1 MKSEDR
7 TTAYGVGAILVV
19 LAVTAGLIAQEIWL
33 VALSLIMVA
42 LWVAV
47 GFVYDLWKDGD
58 E

>member
-33 VALSLIMVA
+33 VALSLMMVT
-42 LWVAV
+42 LWVSI
-47 GFVYDLWKDGD
+47 GFIYDLWKDDD

>member
-1 MKSEDR
+1 MKNEDR
-7 TTAYGVGAILVV
+7 TTAYGIGAILVV

-33 VALSLIMVA
+33 VALSLMTVA

-47 GFVYDLWKDGD
+47 GFIYDLWKDDD

>member
-33 VALSLIMVA
+33 VALSLMPVA
-42 LWVAV
+42 LWVTV
-47 GFVYDLWKDGD
+47 GFIYNLWKDD
-58 E
+58 DK

>member
-1 MKSEDR
+1 MSKDR

-19 LAVTAGLIAQEIWL
+19 LAVTAGLIAQELWL
-33 VALSLIMVA
+33 VALSLMMVA

-47 GFVYDLWKDGD
+47 GFIYDLWKDDD

>member
-7 TTAYGVGAILVV
+7 TTAYGVVAILVV
-19 LAVTAGLIAQEIWL
+19 LAVTAGLIAQELWL
-33 VALSLIMVA
+33 VALSLMMVA

-47 GFVYDLWKDGD
+47 GFIYDLWKDDD

>member
-1 MKSEDR
+1 MKGEDR

-33 VALSLIMVA
+33 VALSLMMVT
-42 LWVAV
+42 LWVSI
-47 GFVYDLWKDGD
+47 GFIYDLWKDDD

>member
-19 LAVTAGLIAQEIWL
+19 LAVTSGLIAQEIWL
-33 VALSLIMVA
+33 VALSLMTVA

-47 GFVYDLWKDGD
+47 GFIYDLWKDDD